1 MRLNLKREREK
12 LILRKSFNTPL
23 IRARSEEFSL
33 KIQNKFS
40 VLSEEMENNI
50 DTFNEN
56 IIKITKETASEV
68 GGKIQREE
76 QGKLSQRTKDLIK
89 KRKEMK
95 VNTRRDEIELAELS
109 KTINKQK
116 THDKRTYYLTKN

>member
-1 MRLNLKREREK
+1 
-12 LILRKSFNTPL
+12 
-23 IRARSEEFSL
+23 
-33 KIQNKFS
+33 
-40 VLSEEMENNI
+40 MENNI

-89 KRKEMK
+89 RRKEMK
-95 VNTRRDEIELAELS
+95 VRTRRDEIELAELS

-116 THDKRTYYLTKN
+116 THDKRTYNLTKI